1 MKSLSNLHL
10 SCAITYTIFSTLGA
24 AILTAVIV
32 IHPLALLGA
41 AATAAVGAS
50 AAWVVGLFHDLDKG
64 YQIWNNDDFKM
75 IFWEEALTNDI
86 ENNNTSPAAI
96 ATVGSQ
102 QIIQE
107 NEVGLRK
114 AFLLEREQSNN
125 NTLLLEKNE
134 DRGAGDVE
142 QNKQH
147 DNNITDDNKIQT
159 NISLQD
165 TNRVIRVHSAPLAK
179 MIPIRSSGKSTH
191 QQKQQQ
197 QHQPLQLLP
206 PRHQSKAT
214 QHPTTLPPSILST
227 KQSLDRHYP
236 PLEVGVVS
244 EVELHGLNTLE
255 FFQVFFSDD
264 APYSMKDF
272 QKTRGD
278 VDIVYGVWTEVTDV
292 HDLSSFKK
300 VKPGL
305 LPFPSSSTQERT
317 LTFNTLTKSYFGPA
331 YAKATKIQRATRL
344 NKHLLIIE
352 NETRLSEIPFADRF
366 KVIERWIIESAKK
379 NESNGG
385 VGSAGGGGGLYTC
398 KLTVHAEV
406 IMLGSC
412 RFESQIRKKASETF
426 TEVTME
432 WCKLATKALEATRE
446 QKRKRMRN
454 EEQQYDDDDD
464 DDRNDSI
471 VGDDDTRQ
479 QEEESKKKKLHREI
493 GSSELFAKH
502 QQKFQELDDLI
513 ANSGDDNIEVLH
525 SIGAGAHSAF
535 AKVLLPAESGLIKLK
550 DGTVVEVARRRSED
564 AKKKLLNK
572 RMSRQLSNSFRRFS
586 SRVRSPS
593 RSR

>member
-1 MKSLSNLHL
+1 MSPL
-10 SCAITYTIFSTLGA
+10 LGA

-75 IFWEEALTNDI
+75 IFWEEAL
-86 ENNNTSPAAI
+86 NNNCGGIPAAAI

-125 NTLLLEKNE
+125 NNLLLEKNE
-134 DRGAGDVE
+134 GRVGGEAGEVGHD
-142 QNKQH
+142 
-147 DNNITDDNKIQT
+147 DNNITDDNKMQATIAT
-159 NISLQD
+159 LQD
-165 TNRVIRVHSAPLAK
+165 TNRIIRVHSAPLAK
-179 MIPIRSSGKSTH
+179 MLPINRSSGKSMN

-197 QHQPLQLLP
+197 QPPLQLLP
-206 PRHQSKAT
+206 PRHQSKVT

-278 VDIVYGVWTEVTDV
+278 VDIVYGTWREVTDL

-305 LPFPSSSTQERT
+305 LPLPSSSTQERT

-352 NETRLSEIPFADRF
+352 NETRLSEIPFADKF
-366 KVIERWIIESAKK
+366 MVLERWIIESVKK

-385 VGSAGGGGGLYTC
+385 GGSGGGGGLYTC

-454 EEQQYDDDDD
+454 EEHQYDDD
-464 DDRNDSI
+464 DDRNDSSI
-471 VGDDDTRQ
+471 VGDDTQQ
-479 QEEESKKKKLHREI
+479 QEVESKKKLHRETE
-493 GSSELFAKH
+493 SSELFAKH

-525 SIGAGAHSAF
+525 SIEAGAHSAF

-550 DGTVVEVARRRSED
+550 DGTVVEVARRSTD

-572 RMSRQLSNSFRRFS
+572 RMSRQLSDSFRRFS